1 MKKETK
7 KEWFL
12 DRYCGYQFAAL
23 VENEK
28 LTEFS
33 CEKEPRSACVGNIY
47 KGKVTNI
54 VPSMN
59 AAFINCGLARN
70 CYLSME
76 ESYANCNKYDGTM
89 SALSEK
95 TPPLKEGDEV
105 IIQLTQT
112 ARGTKGAKVSTH
124 LSFVGKH
131 IIYLPNTSYLGIS
144 RKITDED
151 IREQVLQCAILTM
164 DMPAIFCWSTS

>member
-1 MKKETK
+1 MTRGTK

-12 DRYCGYQFAAL
+12 DRYCNQQFAAL
-23 VENEK
+23 LEDGV

-70 CYLSME
+70 CYL
-76 ESYANCNKYDGTM
+76 T
-89 SALSEK
+89 
-95 TPPLKEGDEV
+95 
-105 IIQLTQT
+105 
-112 ARGTKGAKVSTH
+112 
-124 LSFVGKH
+124 
-131 IIYLPNTSYLGIS
+131 
-144 RKITDED
+144 
-151 IREQVLQCAILTM
+151 
-164 DMPAIFCWSTS
+164 